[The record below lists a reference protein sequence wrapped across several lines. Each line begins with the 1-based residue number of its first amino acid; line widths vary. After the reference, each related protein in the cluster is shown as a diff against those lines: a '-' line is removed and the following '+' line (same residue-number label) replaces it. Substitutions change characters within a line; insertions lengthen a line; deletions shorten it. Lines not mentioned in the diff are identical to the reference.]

1 MLDSL
6 VRVSR
11 RVGWKADK
19 LASDPEHTT
28 PASPAVTKRAVV
40 RHGCP
45 VPDSRTPQE
54 DEVAT
59 KANAV
64 VPRLRNGRPHRV
76 YNSPVPKDQ
85 TYLPQGLVAAAT
97 PVEALCP
104 RKVHTAELGRT
115 PPSSREGL
123 ERRCSQPRAELSSA
137 SRLCR
142 STRLPLNG
150 FTYS

>member
-28 PASPAVTKRAVV
+28 PASPARHERAVV
-40 RHGCP
+40 RHGYP
-45 VPDSRTPQE
+45 VPDSRTPPE
-54 DEVAT
+54 EEVAT

-64 VPRLRNGRPHRV
+64 VPRLRNGWHTRV
-76 YNSPVPKDQ
+76 YNSPSPKSQ

-104 RKVHTAELGRT
+104 RKVHTAELGAA
-115 PPSSREGL
+115 PPPGR
-123 ERRCSQPRAELSSA
+123 
-137 SRLCR
+137 
-142 STRLPLNG
+142 
-150 FTYS
+150 